1 MPHDATKVLLGTHG
15 SSDYDAS
22 CENADPATFK
32 AGLIV
37 HRKTDGTLSLASA
50 DGSKIGV
57 SMGISLS
64 DTSKTSVCR
73 SGNFIPVQITDETD
87 AEAEPEPIGAFD
99 YVVIGQPVESS
110 ATTGKAVSDGNA
122 TGAIW
127 VSGPMKGID
136 PITKAEIDV
145 ALIDMGGGL

>member
-1 MPHDATKVLLGTHG
+1 MGHDSSKVLMGSHG
-15 SSDYDAS
+15 SSDFVAS
-22 CENADPATFK
+22 CETGDPATFL

-37 HRKTDGTLSLASA
+37 HRNSSGALSLASA

-73 SGNFIPVQITDETD
+73 SGNLIPVQITDET
-87 AEAEPEPIGAFD
+87 GFD

-122 TGAIW
+122 TGAIY
-127 VSGPMKGID
+127 VSGPMTGID
-136 PITKAEIDV
+136 PITGDEIDV
-145 ALIDMGGGL
+145 ALIDMAGGL

>member
-1 MPHDATKVLLGTHG
+1 MSHDSTKVLLGSHG
-15 SSDYDAS
+15 SSDFDAS
-22 CENADPATFK
+22 CESGDPATFL
-32 AGLIV
+32 AGLVV
-37 HRKTDGTLSLASA
+37 HRKSDGTLSLASA

-87 AEAEPEPIGAFD
+87 ELEEIGPFD

-110 ATTGKAVSDGNA
+110 TTTGKAVSDGNA
-122 TGAIW
+122 TGAIY

-136 PITKAEIDV
+136 PITKVEIDV
-145 ALIDMGGGL
+145 ALIDMAGGL

>member
-1 MPHDATKVLLGTHG
+1 MSHSPTKVLLGSHG
-15 SSDYDAS
+15 SSDFVSS
-22 CENADPATFK
+22 CENGDPATFQ
-32 AGLIV
+32 AGLVV
-37 HRKTDGTLSLASA
+37 HLKSDKTLSLASA

-57 SMGISLS
+57 SMGVSLS

-73 SGNFIPVQITDETD
+73 SGNFIPVQITDET
-87 AEAEPEPIGAFD
+87 GFS
-99 YVVIGQPVESS
+99 YVAPGKPLEVS

-122 TGAIW
+122 TGAMF

-145 ALIDMGGGL
+145 ALVDMAGGL